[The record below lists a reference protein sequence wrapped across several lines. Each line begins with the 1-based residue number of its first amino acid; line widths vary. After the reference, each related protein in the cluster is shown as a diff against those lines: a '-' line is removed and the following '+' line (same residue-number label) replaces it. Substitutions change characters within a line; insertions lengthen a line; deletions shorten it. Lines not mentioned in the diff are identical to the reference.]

1 MTKAAELAK
10 MGEVLTNDQ
19 IGGRRNVIIN
29 GSQQVAQRATSVADV
44 GGSQGYFCTD
54 RFKSTLSGT
63 AARYTVSQD
72 SDAPAGFSKAL
83 KYDVTTADTSV
94 AADEFHAISYRAEGQ
109 DISHFEWGT
118 SDAKKCTFSFYA
130 KATTAQTVVVNFVR
144 ATSGTSRSVSK
155 AFSIT
160 TSYQRFT
167 FTLPADTGGSAQ
179 VETNAEGL
187 AIHIGFGGGSNFTGG
202 TINETWED
210 ITNNKRF
217 AGVGN
222 LASSTDNNFFI
233 TGIQLEVGSQATP
246 FEHRSF
252 GEELALCQRY
262 YYRRKMTS
270 AGLNN
275 EFLSACYAYG
285 TTDVQGGQPH
295 PVIMRAAPS
304 LSFNDTIKIT
314 NGSAAATHES
324 SSGFSFTSFSSTD
337 MVSFYTQSG
346 AFSGLTQHR
355 TYMMYGGAANDFMEV
370 SSEL

>member
-1 MTKAAELAK
+1 MSKAAELAK
-10 MGEVLTNDQ
+10 WGEVSTNGQ
-19 IGGRRNVIIN
+19 VSGRRNIIIN
-29 GSQQVAQRATSVADV
+29 GAMNVAQRSASVTDIGAA
-44 GGSQGYFCTD
+44 QGYFCTD
-54 RFKSTLSGT
+54 RFKSTLVAT

-72 SDAPAGFSKAL
+72 TDAPAGFSKAL

-94 AADEFHAISYRAEGQ
+94 AAGELHAISYRAEGQ

-118 SDAKKCTFSFYA
+118 SDAEQCTFSFYA
-130 KATTAQTVVVNFVR
+130 KATSAQTVVVNFVR
-144 ATSGTSRSVSK
+144 STSGTSRSVSK

-167 FTLPADTGGSAQ
+167 FTLPTDTGGSAQ

-187 AIHIGFGGGSNFTGG
+187 AIHIGFGAGSTYAGG

-233 TGIQLEVGSQATP
+233 TGVQMEVGSVATP

-262 YYRRKMTS
+262 FQKSYQTGVTLGTVTAEGEIRYIGNS
-270 AGLNN
+270 G
-275 EFLSACYAYG
+275 YG
-285 TTDVQGGQPH
+285 E
-295 PVIMRAAPS
+295 AAPVVQFKTTMRVS
-304 LSFNDTIKIT
+304 PTKTFYSPTSGTSGKARNHSTAADVTHSASNTSSDTSYS
-314 NGSAAATHES
+314 GSN
-324 SSGFSFTSFSSTD
+324 
-337 MVSFYTQSG
+337 YG
-346 AFSGLTQHR
+346 APDGNVMGYQYAL
-355 TYMMYGGAANDFMEV
+355 D
-370 SSEL
+370 SEL

>member
-10 MGEVLTNDQ
+10 MGEIITNDQ

-94 AADEFHAISYRAEGQ
+94 AAAEFHAISYRAEGQ

-252 GEELALCQRY
+252 GEELLLCQRY
-262 YYRRKMTS
+262 FQLIS
-270 AGLNN
+270 
-275 EFLSACYAYG
+275 
-285 TTDVQGGQPH
+285 GGAVMPNSSTGIEGSVTRQE
-295 PVIMRAAPS
+295 MRAATSISVTAAMKVEDPS
-304 LSFNDTIKIT
+304 VTT
-314 NGSAAATHES
+314 
-324 SSGFSFTSFSSTD
+324 
-337 MVSFYTQSG
+337 YTQSS
-346 AFSGLTQHR
+346 ASATISNSDKFAEKFTLQNFSGLNTQR
-355 TYMMYGGAANDFMEV
+355 PYFLKNPQDGGGQI
-370 SSEL
+370 ELDAEL